1 MCNRSLLDFDPMVI
15 LKAHKF
21 WKNSRRT
28 WGFLLT
34 FLDRLTANYYLKAV
48 NDRDRINSRRADCIE
63 IVFKGQQRMIFWFP
77 NFIENCWE

>member
-48 NDRDRINSRRADCIE
+48 NDRDRNKKLTLEERTALKLFLRANKE
-63 IVFKGQQRMIFWFP
+63 
-77 NFIENCWE
+77 